1 MLTPSFAVI
10 VVWLDIGRAESVGS
24 NGLPLPSPFG
34 LTRPCLWRPNY
45 GSLFFRSHL
54 LRATVQ
60 SNSQRPLILS
70 LASAVGLDFCQYPS
84 LLSCVKLW
92 SDGGALVLPADSLLT
107 SPPLSDSAPS
117 SRQVPVGPCWFLIC
131 YLVWLYSRIICRG
144 VEPSGTHGLAE
155 HFSSDRLDSQLW
167 MRWGGSQSVPAR
179 LVGEKKEIYKEAI
192 LALSSLYNTVQ
203 SLVCLIWIIWKG
215 SGICL
220 NFTNTFYVLRPVTLL
235 ERDTSNMG
243 YTGPIV
249 NPQASSADAVFWN
262 YGYVPHLAM
271 GIIGVLTFIGVA
283 GPHLWYLFKRRGTRS
298 VHGLFFFT
306 CIVEALGYGARLSSH
321 RYPFNGLSFL
331 IGIFLIQAATILLTA
346 GIYKSIQRLTKHCPE
361 GRHMSPMRPRSLLVV
376 FLILDVVW
384 VLMQI
389 AGQYFYAGAQGAD
402 ITGDKPMFAIGMSTL
417 IFLAGNVLQAIT
429 IIIVTVFV
437 YVIYRRSSR
446 ILAAAVNA
454 NKDMDNYPL
463 IHPALIQICITMGLF
478 FIRLIM
484 RIADGAQDAY
494 GYAATHEVF
503 FGIFEYLPILCIL
516 ILWAVRPL
524 YKFLPL
530 RYTSNASQGS
540 INDIENTA
548 ELKRDVSATAT
559 SHAGKA

>member
-10 VVWLDIGRAESVGS
+10 VVWLDIGRAEPVGS
-24 NGLPLPSPFG
+24 NGLPLPSPFR

-45 GSLFFRSHL
+45 GSLFFQSHL

-84 LLSCVKLW
+84 LSSCVKLW

-107 SPPLSDSAPS
+107 SPPVSGSAPS
-117 SRQVPVGPCWFLIC
+117 SRQVPD
-131 YLVWLYSRIICRG
+131 
-144 VEPSGTHGLAE
+144 
-155 HFSSDRLDSQLW
+155 HFSDRLDGHLW

-179 LVGEKKEIYKEAI
+179 LVGEKKEIYKEVI
-192 LALSSLYNTVQ
+192 LAFLSLHKTVQ
-203 SLVCLIWIIWKG
+203 SLACLIWIIWKG

-331 IGIFLIQAATILLTA
+331 IGIFLLQAATILLTA

-494 GYAATHEVF
+494 GYATTHEVF